1 MKALHSLTNSCDF
14 ADLKFR
20 LAEMRG
26 TYHFGALSMGY
37 VSFWRPY
44 TSKKPLLF
52 TKTREVFLLYLKIEY
67 GIIISTTR
75 DLRRNN
81 MNENKNNKNSKKGD
95 NSSGLAIGMCI
106 GISIGTAIGA
116 ATHNIGLWMPIGL
129 SAGLCLGI
137 VLGHNSKDD
146 KEDGTDDKQ

>member
-44 TSKKPLLF
+44 T
-52 TKTREVFLLYLKIEY
+52 
-67 GIIISTTR
+67 
-75 DLRRNN
+75 
-81 MNENKNNKNSKKGD
+81 NKNSHLAWLFLFVIVRLDSKPRRRGLHISRSRASARARSFRR
-95 NSSGLAIGMCI
+95 SSSPQKTTLG
-106 GISIGTAIGA
+106 
-116 ATHNIGLWMPIGL
+116 
-129 SAGLCLGI
+129 SAVRL
-137 VLGHNSKDD
+137 
-146 KEDGTDDKQ
+146 

>member
-44 TSKKPLLF
+44 TQ
-52 TKTREVFLLYLKIEY
+52 
-67 GIIISTTR
+67 
-75 DLRRNN
+75 
-81 MNENKNNKNSKKGD
+81 KN
-95 NSSGLAIGMCI
+95 
-106 GISIGTAIGA
+106 
-116 ATHNIGLWMPIGL
+116 HPIPY
-129 SAGLCLGI
+129 S
-137 VLGHNSKDD
+137 
-146 KEDGTDDKQ
+146 

>member
-44 TSKKPLLF
+44 TAKKRLLSTDKRRFFERCVPL
-52 TKTREVFLLYLKIEY
+52 R
-67 GIIISTTR
+67 
-75 DLRRNN
+75 
-81 MNENKNNKNSKKGD
+81 
-95 NSSGLAIGMCI
+95 
-106 GISIGTAIGA
+106 GT
-116 ATHNIGLWMPIGL
+116 
-129 SAGLCLGI
+129 
-137 VLGHNSKDD
+137 
-146 KEDGTDDKQ
+146 

>member
-44 TSKKPLLF
+44 TTKKPLLSD
-52 TKTREVFLLYLKIEY
+52 KAREVFF
-67 GIIISTTR
+67 
-75 DLRRNN
+75 
-81 MNENKNNKNSKKGD
+81 
-95 NSSGLAIGMCI
+95 
-106 GISIGTAIGA
+106 
-116 ATHNIGLWMPIGL
+116 
-129 SAGLCLGI
+129 I
-137 VLGHNSKDD
+137 VLLGLIML
-146 KEDGTDDKQ
+146 

>member
-44 TSKKPLLF
+44 T
-52 TKTREVFLLYLKIEY
+52 
-67 GIIISTTR
+67 
-75 DLRRNN
+75 
-81 MNENKNNKNSKKGD
+81 
-95 NSSGLAIGMCI
+95 
-106 GISIGTAIGA
+106 
-116 ATHNIGLWMPIGL
+116 
-129 SAGLCLGI
+129 
-137 VLGHNSKDD
+137 
-146 KEDGTDDKQ
+146 

>member
-44 TSKKPLLF
+44 TRKKPDLVIKSGF
-52 TKTREVFLLYLKIEY
+52 FQLYSPSASYI
-67 GIIISTTR
+67 
-75 DLRRNN
+75 
-81 MNENKNNKNSKKGD
+81 
-95 NSSGLAIGMCI
+95 
-106 GISIGTAIGA
+106 A
-116 ATHNIGLWMPIGL
+116 A
-129 SAGLCLGI
+129 
-137 VLGHNSKDD
+137 
-146 KEDGTDDKQ
+146 Q

>member
-44 TSKKPLLF
+44 TEKDCYFNKIAILFYSIKSDYLSYLNCFSFSNKKMSRKLC
-52 TKTREVFLLYLKIEY
+52 
-67 GIIISTTR
+67 
-75 DLRRNN
+75 
-81 MNENKNNKNSKKGD
+81 KNY
-95 NSSGLAIGMCI
+95 
-106 GISIGTAIGA
+106 
-116 ATHNIGLWMPIGL
+116 
-129 SAGLCLGI
+129 
-137 VLGHNSKDD
+137 
-146 KEDGTDDKQ
+146 

>member
-44 TSKKPLLF
+44 TGKKPLLSTT
-52 TKTREVFLLYLKIEY
+52 TKGVFLLFYEVDY
-67 GIIISTTR
+67 GIISATNRKLVKIQNTR
-75 DLRRNN
+75 SDCN
-81 MNENKNNKNSKKGD
+81 
-95 NSSGLAIGMCI
+95 
-106 GISIGTAIGA
+106 
-116 ATHNIGLWMPIGL
+116 ATRANFL
-129 SAGLCLGI
+129 SWKYL
-137 VLGHNSKDD
+137 
-146 KEDGTDDKQ
+146 

>member
-44 TSKKPLLF
+44 TNNRGYPAGTLCYLALMKGLEAAKRKRNSVAFPAAGFCAAGRVRSGVWTDF
-52 TKTREVFLLYLKIEY
+52 TNGAAICFA
-67 GIIISTTR
+67 GIITLI
-75 DLRRNN
+75 
-81 MNENKNNKNSKKGD
+81 
-95 NSSGLAIGMCI
+95 IY
-106 GISIGTAIGA
+106 
-116 ATHNIGLWMPIGL
+116 
-129 SAGLCLGI
+129 
-137 VLGHNSKDD
+137 
-146 KEDGTDDKQ
+146 

>member
-44 TSKKPLLF
+44 TSKKPLLSA
-52 TKTREVFLLYLKIEY
+52 KAKEVSLLFLTTEY
-67 GIIISTTR
+67 
-75 DLRRNN
+75 
-81 MNENKNNKNSKKGD
+81 NSYQK
-95 NSSGLAIGMCI
+95 
-106 GISIGTAIGA
+106 
-116 ATHNIGLWMPIGL
+116 
-129 SAGLCLGI
+129 
-137 VLGHNSKDD
+137 
-146 KEDGTDDKQ
+146 